1 MDIILQKKNELKNMD
16 ESAEQTDPTKELTTE
31 IIKTRAVKGAAIL
44 TGRMV
49 LMQGISF
56 FSMAFLTAF
65 LSPVEFGVYFV
76 VSAVKNFLAYFGDIG
91 FAPALIQK
99 QENPTD
105 LELKTIFTAQQLL
118 ILILLVIGFLLTFL
132 IQNIYNLNQK
142 AIYLFWAL
150 LFSLLFSSLKT
161 IPTVLLERKL
171 EFNKW
176 VIPQIA
182 ENIIFNLTAVTL
194 AWKGFGVTSYTVAVL
209 LSGFIGLL
217 ITYIVQPWLPGIAF
231 SVKSFKSVLK
241 FGIPYQ
247 ANTLLAMVK
256 DDGMI
261 LFLGGVLGPSGVGFL
276 GWAQKWAYA
285 PLRFFMDQVIKVTF
299 PAFSRLQ
306 GNKKELSDL
315 VTKSIFFICFLVFP
329 SLVMLVLLAPILVEI
344 IPKYI
349 KWNPALFALSILS
362 ITSALAAVTTPL
374 TNTLNAIG
382 KIPLTFKL
390 MVMWTTLTWI
400 FVPLLAV
407 LFGLNGAAL
416 GFTLVGLSSFVALF
430 LVSKYVDINYLQSVG
445 KPLLASV
452 LMGFCVFVAKSIFSN
467 QWLQVILMVAVGL
480 ISYLLVIIILEPKL
494 PLLIKNQF
502 RKK

>member
-1 MDIILQKKNELKNMD
+1 MD
-16 ESAEQTDPTKELTTE
+16 ESVEQIDPTEELTTE

-56 FSMAFLTAF
+56 VAMALLTAF
-65 LSPVEFGVYFV
+65 LSPAEFGIYFV
-76 VSAVKNFLAYFGDIG
+76 VSAVKNFLAYFSDIG

-99 QENPTD
+99 QEKPTD
-105 LELKTIFTAQQLL
+105 LELKTIFTAQQIL
-118 ILILLVIGFLLTFL
+118 ILILLVIGFLFTPL
-132 IQNIYNLNQK
+132 IQNIYHLNQQ

-150 LFSLLFSSLKT
+150 CFSLLFSSFKT

-217 ITYIVQPWLPGIAF
+217 MTYVVQPWLPGIAF
-231 SVKSFKSVLK
+231 STAAFKSILK

-247 ANTLLAMVK
+247 VNTLLAMVK
-256 DDGMI
+256 DDGMT
-261 LFLGGVLGPSGVGFL
+261 LFLGGVLGPSGVGLL

-306 GNKKELSDL
+306 GNKKELSAL
-315 VTKSIFFICFLVFP
+315 VSKSIFFICFLVFP
-329 SLVMLVLLAPILVEI
+329 SLVMLVLLAPVLVEI

-349 KWNPALFALSILS
+349 KWSPALFALSVLT
-362 ITSALAAVTTPL
+362 ITSALAAITTPL

-382 KIPLTFKL
+382 KISLTFKL
-390 MVMWTTLTWI
+390 MIMWTTLTWI
-400 FVPLLAV
+400 FVPLLAT
-407 LFGLNGAAL
+407 LYGLNGAAL

-430 LVSKYVDINYLQSVG
+430 LVSRYVDINYLQSVG
-445 KPLLASV
+445 KPLFASM
-452 LMGFCVFVAKSIFSN
+452 LMGICVFITKNIFLS
-467 QWLQVILMVAVGL
+467 QGLQVILMIMVSLV
-480 ISYLLVIIILEPKL
+480 SYLLVSMILEPKL
-494 PLLIKNQF
+494 PVLIKNLFLRRQ
-502 RKK
+502 

>member
-1 MDIILQKKNELKNMD
+1 ME
-16 ESAEQTDPTKELTTE
+16 ESVEQIDPTEELTTE
-31 IIKTRAVKGAAIL
+31 VIKTRAVKGAAIL

-56 FSMAFLTAF
+56 VSMALLTAF
-65 LSPVEFGVYFV
+65 LSPAEFGIFFV
-76 VSAVKNFLAYFGDIG
+76 VSAVKNFLAYFSDIG

-99 QENPTD
+99 QEKPTD
-105 LELKTIFTAQQLL
+105 LELKTVFTAQQ
-118 ILILLVIGFLLTFL
+118 ILILVLLLIGFLFTPL
-132 IQNIYNLNQK
+132 IQNIYHLNQQ

-150 LFSLLFSSLKT
+150 CLSLLFSSFKT
-161 IPTVLLERKL
+161 IPTVLMERKL

-176 VIPQIA
+176 VIPQIV

-209 LSGFIGLL
+209 VSGFIGLL
-217 ITYIVQPWLPGIAF
+217 ITYKVQPWLPGIAF
-231 SVKSFKSVLK
+231 STQSFRSILK

-247 ANTLLAMVK
+247 VNTLLAMVK
-256 DDGMI
+256 DDGMT

-315 VTKSIFFICFLVFP
+315 VSKSVFFICFLVFP
-329 SLVMLVLLAPILVEI
+329 SLVMLVLSAPILVGI

-349 KWNPALFALSILS
+349 KWSPALLALSVLS
-362 ITSALAAVTTPL
+362 VTSALAAITTPL

-382 KIPLTFKL
+382 KISLTFKL
-390 MVMWTTLTWI
+390 MIMWTTLTWV
-400 FVPLLAV
+400 FVPLLA
-407 LFGLNGAAL
+407 LLYGLNGAAL

-445 KPLLASV
+445 KPLLASI
-452 LMGFCVFVAKSIFSN
+452 LMGFCVFTTRNIFPLS
-467 QWLQVILMVAVGL
+467 WLQMVFMIMVG
-480 ISYLLVIIILEPKL
+480 IVSYLLIIIILEPKL
-494 PLLIKNQF
+494 PILIRHQF
-502 RKK
+502 LRKQ